1 MRLAAPTPATPSR
14 GHNQATPRR
23 RQQERQMS
31 MQVPGI
37 RSEGVLATGSA
48 ARGARQYS
56 EQVTLPPAVDA
67 PREIY
72 ATAALKEIS
81 WYADGP
87 EGTRPL
93 VLLHSIN
100 AAPSVFEMKPLF
112 EHYRAERRVYAPDLP
127 GFGFSD
133 RSDRPYSPA
142 LYAEAIKAF
151 LTDVVKAP
159 ADVVAFSLTSEF
171 AARTCL
177 AAPELFNTLALLS
190 PTGFSDRRLPSGGV
204 GKALHRIFT
213 LPGLGQGLYSLLTKR
228 GGIRYFLRQS
238 YVGEPP
244 EELIDYAYATS
255 HQPGAMHAPYRFLS
269 GQLFTRNA
277 VETLYA
283 KLALPVLV
291 IYDQD
296 ANVTFDLLPELVAS
310 HSNWQTAKVEP
321 TLGVPQW
328 ERPTRTIAALDEFWQ
343 RTEAMA
349 AVRQP

>member
-1 MRLAAPTPATPSR
+1 
-14 GHNQATPRR
+14 
-23 RQQERQMS
+23 MS
-31 MQVPGI
+31 MQ
-37 RSEGVLATGSA
+37 ATANHSA
-48 ARGARQYS
+48 ASTFPTTDAPGARRQHN
-56 EQVTLPPAVDA
+56 EQVELPPAVDA

-72 ATAALKEIS
+72 STPTLKEIS

-93 VLLHSIN
+93 LLLHSIN

-142 LYAEAIKAF
+142 LYAEAIVSF
-151 LTDVVKAP
+151 LTDVVKEP
-159 ADVVAFSLTSEF
+159 ADVVAFSLTAEL
-171 AARTCL
+171 AARACL
-177 AAPELFNTLALLS
+177 QAPQRFQTLSLLS

-204 GKALHRIFT
+204 GKALHRFFT
-213 LPGLGQGLYSLLTKR
+213 LPGLGQGLYGLLTKR
-228 GGIRYFLRQS
+228 GGIRFFLRQS

-277 VETLYA
+277 VESLYA
-283 KLALPVLV
+283 KLRLPVLV
-291 IYDQD
+291 IYDKD
-296 ANVTFDLLPELVAS
+296 ANVTFDLLPDLVAS
-310 HSNWQTAKVEP
+310 RSNWFTTKVEP
-321 TLGVPQW
+321 TLGIPQW
-328 ERPTRTIAALDEFWQ
+328 ERPTRTIAALDDFW
-343 RTEAMA
+343 RTAATLEAA
-349 AVRQP
+349 QSD